1 MTNIDQFES
10 AFKAASKAVFTYA
23 PVEVRSVLV
32 VTDLAD
38 EAEAFAGH
46 ARRLLGVLERGM
58 LEGGQTLEFEVVRGS
73 GFRTVGELLEV
84 VERAACDLVCTYRNL
99 HSTAWQWPHS
109 LGVHLDVLT
118 QATGVPVLVLPHP
131 LAGTDLA
138 DSIGGTGSVMAIT
151 DHLTGDHRLVNYAV
165 ALTEPEG
172 RLYLTHVED
181 EATFDRYIETISKV
195 PTIDTDEARE
205 AILKQLL
212 KEPRD
217 YIRSCREVLGQQ
229 GAAVQVEKIVTLGH
243 HLSDYRRLVDEH
255 RVDLLVVNTKDE
267 DQLAMHGL
275 AYPLSVELRST
286 SILML

>member
-1 MTNIDQFES
+1 
-10 AFKAASKAVFTYA
+10 
-23 PVEVRSVLV
+23 
-32 VTDLAD
+32 
-38 EAEAFAGH
+38 
-46 ARRLLGVLERGM
+46 
-58 LEGGQTLEFEVVRGS
+58 
-73 GFRTVGELLEV
+73 
-84 VERAACDLVCTYRNL
+84 
-99 HSTAWQWPHS
+99 
-109 LGVHLDVLT
+109 
-118 QATGVPVLVLPHP
+118 
-131 LAGTDLA
+131 
-138 DSIGGTGSVMAIT
+138 MAIT

-229 GAAVQVEKIVTLGH
+229 GVAVQVEKIVTLGH
-243 HLSDYRRLVDEH
+243 HLSDYRRLIDEH

-286 SILML
+286 PILML